1 MTSFCC
7 SSCQSA
13 CVKRAT
19 ESMKDISAGE
29 GSGAGSDEEA
39 EVEGVP
45 VDGVSAASG
54 RGSAVGTVGTSS
66 AVVCAG
72 GVEGFVCGLRGGA
85 AGAGAAVAEMSGL
98 KR

>member
-1 MTSFCC
+1 
-7 SSCQSA
+7 
-13 CVKRAT
+13 
-19 ESMKDISAGE
+19 MKDISAGE

-45 VDGVSAASG
+45 VDGVSADSG
-54 RGSAVGTVGTSS
+54 RGSARGSEGAVLFAVGTVGTSS

-72 GVEGFVCGLRGGA
+72 GVEGFVCGRRGCA